1 MHMKRFSKRTS
12 IILTVVTILAGTGI
26 YFAFFSGD
34 KSITS
39 FNNTPGKVNPQPLYI
54 DPAYVSIMSYGF
66 EPKTVKI
73 KQGQAIVWT
82 NKDTA
87 PHQVSADSIQG
98 DNTTPIFFSQGES
111 PRKES
116 VLFTFFTKGTFTYH
130 DQITP
135 TFKGTIIVE

>member
-1 MHMKRFSKRTS
+1 MKLVSKRTA
-12 IILTVVTILAGTGI
+12 IILTVVTILAGTGV
-26 YFAFFSGD
+26 YFGFFNHG
-34 KSITS
+34 KPLISIKD
-39 FNNTPGKVNPQPLYI
+39 TPEKVNPQPLFI
-54 DPAYVSIMSYGF
+54 DPAEVSIMSYGF

-73 KQGQAIVWT
+73 KQGQAIIWT
-82 NKDTA
+82 NKDAA

-98 DNTTPIFFSQGES
+98 DNTTPIFFSQGAS

-130 DQITP
+130 DQKTP